1 MSELR
6 RRPHGCADWVA
17 VCKAV
22 SLEDVECVLALRD
35 GEGTVRAVALNL
47 DPKEPGRWAKVAQLE
62 VLAQVVLDALDGR
75 LRLAC
80 KRDVVDEDRD
90 DDAYTI
96 AQVDPDTVLTD
107 EARKSELQEHLVQL
121 LVPATTSLL
130 EAVESLAKAPHPL
143 WRLLLKP
150 LWLLHVHLLLQLA
163 VEVG

>member
-1 MSELR
+1 M
-6 RRPHGCADWVA
+6 
-17 VCKAV
+17 
-22 SLEDVECVLALRD
+22 
-35 GEGTVRAVALNL
+35 
-47 DPKEPGRWAKVAQLE
+47 
-62 VLAQVVLDALDGR
+62 LAQVILDALDGR
-75 LRLAC
+75 LRLAR

-90 DDAYTI
+90 DDTYTV